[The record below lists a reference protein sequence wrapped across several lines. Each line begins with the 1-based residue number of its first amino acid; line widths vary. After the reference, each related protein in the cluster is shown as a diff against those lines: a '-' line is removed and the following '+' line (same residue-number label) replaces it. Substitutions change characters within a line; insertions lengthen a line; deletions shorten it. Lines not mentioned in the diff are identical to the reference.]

1 MQLIK
6 LIQMRIIFLVEVVLL
21 QLPPDFVLFI
31 NTISAM
37 ELHTPFFI
45 CAFL

>member
-1 MQLIK
+1 MQSITI
-6 LIQMRIIFLVEVVLL
+6 IQIRIIFFVEVVLL

-31 NTISAM
+31 NTISAI
-37 ELHTPFFI
+37 ELHTPYFI